1 MTKLDSLKTKQEA
14 LKKQIEETKAKI
26 KAEEQAQRKAE
37 EQAKKLDEVCSAIAA
52 EVQAMLDKAGLTLPQ
67 GQQIVISVGDAG
79 LQAQIFNSKTPV
91 PRRKGAGVSARETV
105 MLPSGEKTTWAG
117 ICRKEGLDYTGT
129 SAHRVVAD
137 KRVELHDGIEH
148 ECPPTVQ
155 KIAERARARK
165 S

>member
-1 MTKLDSLKTKQEA
+1 MTKLDSLKTKQET

-37 EQAKKLDEVCSAIAA
+37 EQAKKLNEVCSAIAA
-52 EVQAMLDKAGLTLPQ
+52 EVQAMLNKEGLTLPE
-67 GQQIVISVGDAG
+67 GQQIVISVGEAG
-79 LQAQIFNSKTPV
+79 LQAQIFNSRTPA
-91 PRRKGAGVSARETV
+91 PRKGTGVSARETV

-117 ICRKEGLDYTGT
+117 ICRKEGLDCIAT

-137 KRVELHDGIEH
+137 KRVELHDSIVH
-148 ECPPTVQ
+148 QCPPTVQ